1 MMTMIDL
8 SPANNAD
15 IYPSICNSSSYCSSQ
30 LPTPVV
36 AVPPFSSSSSFIQM
50 NNANNTNFFDYN
62 NVIVPSIS
70 SSSEESL
77 ALCSSPP
84 PPPPPSSSSSPSFE
98 LRTTTMEINN
108 NFTVVIAKGKIRR
121 TAKGNNN
128 LKTLVRNHL
137 QEYMNAT
144 SRMIKSC
151 IVTNIYDTIQLLC
164 QQDSQGNSQGFD
176 PAAVVTVAFVR
187 YDVKS
192 GYVPAIEAVARE
204 KITATFRDCLSD
216 QYKSSSRNKV
226 AKRRL
231 ANDIIKLEKE
241 KEKYNKYNLYNQKQ
255 RQQHNQR
262 RENETMT
269 MAMTT
274 TQLSKETHKYLV
286 ISAAAAATTT
296 TLKKTAATTTTN
308 KNNSN
313 NYNKDTSTAAA
324 THTAS
329 MFDEDDE
336 DETTFEHYLPNNKFK
351 KIDTFSEFLGPVD
364 ISVFDDVPLPNQ
376 DCASTSSSNSS
387 SRSISSSS
395 SSSGYL
401 QSQS

>member
-121 TAKGNNN
+121 TAKGNSN

-274 TQLSKETHKYLV
+274 TQLSKETHKYPV

>member
-84 PPPPPSSSSSPSFE
+84 PPPPSSSSSPSFE

-121 TAKGNNN
+121 TAKGNSN